1 MSRKF
6 KFNHMIKKL
15 KTLFAKKTVV
25 ATSSK
30 IKSGYSNGASD
41 GSSSGQWRKA

>member
-1 MSRKF
+1 
-6 KFNHMIKKL
+6 MINKL
-15 KTLFAKKTVV
+15 KMFFTKKTIV

-30 IKSGYSNGASD
+30 IKSGYSAGAHD